1 MLKGIKI
8 TPLKTISD
16 DRGSVKHMMKCTD
29 PIFKRFG
36 EIYFSVIFPGK
47 IKAWS
52 KNKKTTVNYAVIEGN
67 VKLVIYD
74 GKESQIVYTGE
85 ENYCLITIPPRLWR
99 GFMAI
104 GEKKAIVA
112 DLMDKPY
119 DQEDTEKAGPHDLID
134 CWKETE

>member
-1 MLKGIKI
+1 MIKGVKI

-29 PIFKRFG
+29 PAFKKFG
-36 EIYFSVIFPGK
+36 EIYFSVILPGK

-67 VKLVIYD
+67 IKLVIYD
-74 GKESQIVYTGE
+74 GKESQIILTGE
-85 ENYCLITIPPRLWR
+85 ENYCLITIPPGLWR
-99 GFMAI
+99 GFMTV
-104 GEKKAIVA
+104 GGKKAIVA
-112 DLMDKPY
+112 DLTDIPY
-119 DQEDTEKAGPHDLID
+119 DPEDTEKADPHDFID